1 MDNAYETKSSQID
14 FDRNWRHGSDLAVGI
29 VLPIAFQTKVSGAQ
43 QTRDQWRQ
51 NYNTNYLNKLEL
63 ARELSYRRDFDNALR
78 LMEEAEA
85 FDPMSLDLMIALDRA
100 RLYERAGNAPMAI
113 SSYEQAFELAAIER
127 NILDKGNYFHYVW
140 LLHTAGRRAERD
152 VAVRKLVPGLL
163 AEQRLRDPT
172 GASWPLRQ
180 TTCDCDEMV
189 ALMLLFWGGLSL
201 DAKSPYD
208 GDWIYPECAR
218 LAPRSPSVLIRCG
231 VSLQNH
237 TYGGGLP
244 YLRQAYD
251 CATDADIEWLRSHI
265 YDVTGRSFDE
275 VFGK

>member
-1 MDNAYETKSSQID
+1 MKQRVHSLILIGIGVMGVT
-14 FDRNWRHGSDLAVGI
+14 LAVGI
-29 VLPIAFQTKVSGAQ
+29 VLPIAFQTKGSGVQ
-43 QTRDQWRQ
+43 QTRDQWRHDRKIH
-51 NYNTNYLNKLEL
+51 YFDKLEL
-63 ARELSYRRDFDNALR
+63 AEQLSKSRDFENALR
-78 LMEEAEA
+78 LLDEAEA
-85 FDPMSLDLMIALDRA
+85 FNPKSLDLLIALDRA
-100 RLYERAGNAPMAI
+100 RLYERASNAPMAI
-113 SSYEQAFELAAIER
+113 TSYEQAFELAEAKR
-127 NILDKGNYFHYVW
+127 NVLDRGNYFHYVW

-180 TTCDCDEMV
+180 TTGDCDEMV
-189 ALMLLFWGGLSL
+189 AIMLLFWGGLSL

-231 VSLQNH
+231 VALQNH

-251 CATDADIEWLRSHI
+251 CATDADIEWLRCHI